1 MKAWIIDD
9 DKIVCTL
16 VNAMLKSK
24 GFDAEI
30 FNSQKELVDAKLKTE
45 NSAEDLPSLVLID
58 LQLGEDYGKEVYKE
72 ILTALT
78 TESINKIKFVFM
90 SSNSREE
97 SEQFHNLKEE
107 DFFLQKPFKSADL
120 IELLGL

>member
-45 NSAEDLPSLVLID
+45 NSSEDLPSLVLID
-58 LQLGEDYGKEVYKE
+58 LQLGEDYGKEVHKE
-72 ILTALT
+72 ILATLTA
-78 TESINKIKFVFM
+78 ESLNKIKFVFM

-97 SEQFHNLKEE
+97 SEQFHSLEE
-107 DFFLQKPFKSADL
+107 QDLFLQKPFKSADL